1 MIDYYQCIPFYSYII
16 LQMHT
21 SEVGDTAN
29 ASKQPHTHTH
39 THASC
44 TTCACAPPLVYVNM
58 LPMRRCRQW

>member
-39 THASC
+39 TH
-44 TTCACAPPLVYVNM
+44 TCILYDLCMCSSTRV
-58 LPMRRCRQW
+58 C